1 MLPLGPGALGVSDEL
16 GHEVGRADDIVVA
29 EGGPDILQEFHADGA
44 SCSSPESRQA
54 ARRPSSGQV
63 PPARSAI
70 ARSGRQ
76 LSAAR
81 SFRSGIFGSGSASLS
96 KLSAAQRAA

>member
-1 MLPLGPGALGVSDEL
+1 MLPLGPRALGVSGEL
-16 GHEVGRADDIVVA
+16 GHKVGRADHIAVA
-29 EGGPDILQEFHADGA
+29 EGGPDIPQQFDADVA
-44 SCSSPESRQA
+44 ILLLAESRQA
-54 ARRPSSGQV
+54 ARRASSGQV

-81 SFRSGIFGSGSASLS
+81 SFRSGIFGI
-96 KLSAAQRAA
+96 